1 MGRILGVMA
10 VILAGLILLPSA
22 GVRGGEEL
30 TVGTGSEHGL
40 YFPIAKLLAKEIA
53 AESGGRITL
62 KPLPSGG
69 SAENIDN
76 LLAGK
81 TALAF
86 AQSDKQYQ
94 AVQGR
99 AEWNRK
105 PQERLRFLFSLY
117 PETVCLLAD
126 EESGIRIVE
135 NLRGKRVAIGNEG
148 SGQRNNAIQ
157 VLKAIG
163 LDWEKD
169 IIASAAP
176 VDEAVNLL
184 LEGKLDALF
193 YTVGQPN
200 ALFATA
206 TAPSGGRKVRFIP
219 IHGLG
224 IDLLVDALPFYN
236 YYHIPVKRLYP
247 GCANEIDLLRTIGV
261 ITTVLATEDMS
272 EDTAYALVKIV
283 FENIEDLRAAHPAL
297 ADLEATEMMNN
308 GQSAPYHPGAL
319 RYFREAGLLKP

>member
-1 MGRILGVMA
+1 MGRLLGVMA
-10 VILAGLILLPSA
+10 ILLMGLTLPPSA
-22 GVRGGEEL
+22 GVRAGEEL

-40 YFPIAKLLAKEIA
+40 YFPIAKLLAREIA
-53 AESGGRITL
+53 AESGGRMVL
-62 KPLPSGG
+62 KPQPSGG

-81 TALAF
+81 IALAF

-105 PQERLRFLFSLY
+105 PQTRLRFLFSLY
-117 PETVCLLAD
+117 PETVCLLAA
-126 EESGIRIVE
+126 EESGIQIVE

-169 IIASAAP
+169 ITASP
-176 VDEAVNLL
+176 VPIDEAVKLL
-184 LEGKLDALF
+184 LDGELEALF

-200 ALFATA
+200 EAVTAAT
-206 TAPSGGRKVRFIP
+206 SGGRKVRFVP
-219 IHGLG
+219 IHGIG
-224 IDLLVDALPFYN
+224 VDLLVDALPFYN

-261 ITTVLATEDMS
+261 ITTVLAADDMP
-272 EDTAYALVKIV
+272 EDTAYAIVKIV
-283 FENIEDLRAAHPAL
+283 FENIEDLRATHPAL
-297 ADLEATEMMNN
+297 ADLEINEMINN
-308 GQSAPYHPGAL
+308 GQSAPYHSGAL
-319 RYFREAGLLKP
+319 RYFREAGLLKR